1 MTAASARDAT
11 AEVLAWLDDPKVWRG
26 ELEVW
31 NETYYVERYGAPE
44 DVVDVEL
51 GHGAFP
57 SGYYVEAA
65 CPVCRPGAVADGAL
79 EGGPVSAPATYL
91 ETRRIAK
98 SLGFAITLLVGAGT
112 LAGCAGPVTHVP
124 APSAQSVSEMRAAY
138 RTFDVARKERQVPRG
153 WKPAIE
159 AVERVRQRVMPAAQ
173 RVCERSFSDGC
184 ARAIASL
191 KVKVHADDDTV
202 NAYAAMDG
210 TLGFYG
216 GFVRSTGNDDELAAV
231 MAHEIAHVLYGHNQA
246 TAANTNL
253 GALAG
258 LAAGLAIMAGTG
270 VYNQGMQDMTQSFG
284 QAGAEAGRVAYSPE
298 MELEAD
304 HFAVF
309 VLREAGYDPDKGGMT
324 FLRMAR
330 TLQGDRAAGRR
341 SFVSYFSTH
350 PADDYRLAVWR
361 EGVAAARRGQD
372 APLTQ
377 EQAEQ
382 IAERERVARERQ
394 AQAHASKMA
403 WAEYKSPQCEAVRRA
418 YPDCGFFHEGVESAM
433 FIGRDCPQ
441 KALAPAFFG
450 MIPRSVVDRSCACPQ
465 TEGLLG
471 FPVPVERCVV
481 PEGY

>member
-1 MTAASARDAT
+1 
-11 AEVLAWLDDPKVWRG
+11 
-26 ELEVW
+26 
-31 NETYYVERYGAPE
+31 
-44 DVVDVEL
+44 
-51 GHGAFP
+51 
-57 SGYYVEAA
+57 
-65 CPVCRPGAVADGAL
+65 
-79 EGGPVSAPATYL
+79 
-91 ETRRIAK
+91 
-98 SLGFAITLLVGAGT
+98 
-112 LAGCAGPVTHVP
+112 
-124 APSAQSVSEMRAAY
+124 
-138 RTFDVARKERQVPRG
+138 
-153 WKPAIE
+153 
-159 AVERVRQRVMPAAQ
+159 MPAAQ
-173 RVCERSFSDGC
+173 RVCERSFSHGC

-284 QAGAEAGRVAYSPE
+284 RAGAEAGRVAYSPA

-309 VLREAGYDPDKGGMT
+309 VLEEAGYDPAKGGMT

-330 TLQGDRAAGRR
+330 TLQSDRSAGRK
-341 SFVSYFSTH
+341 SFVSYFNTH
-350 PADDYRLAVWR
+350 PADDYRLAVWQ
-361 EGVAAARRGQD
+361 EGVAAVRRGQA
-372 APLTQ
+372 APLTN
-377 EQAEQ
+377 
-382 IAERERVARERQ
+382 
-394 AQAHASKMA
+394 AQAKRQQQQKFARSTATWDRYLSAECDRVRAS
-403 WAEYKSPQCEAVRRA
+403 

-450 MIPRSVVDRSCACPQ
+450 MIPRSEVDRSCACPQ
-465 TEGLLG
+465 TEGLLR